1 MSDRLDYVP
10 SRFLEKVYKALTD
23 EPATVNEIALKVGV
37 SHKTAKNA
45 LMELALT
52 RTDVRYRNSGR
63 IHLFWRKKD
72 GL

>member
-1 MSDRLDYVP
+1 VP
-10 SRFLEKVYKALTD
+10 SRFLEKVYKALTN

-52 RTDVRYRNSGR
+52 MPDVRYRSSGR
-63 IHLFWRKKD
+63 IHLFWRERR
-72 GL
+72 